1 MRDLR
6 FVGVDDEGTR
16 LLLVD
21 EDGQQHQVQID
32 DALRSAV
39 RSPGRPRTADQ
50 APVADNVRPRDVQAM
65 LRSGLTI
72 DEVAERTG
80 WSPTKVGLF
89 EPPIRAERDH
99 VAITAQ
105 RLPLHTRVSGRD
117 QTSTVGDRVAERL
130 THRGVESGDIEW
142 DAYRGDRGWTIEC
155 RFPAGGRPRVATWR
169 YDAQTQSLHPT
180 DDEARWLSEDE
191 QQPATAGFGRAV
203 APAPG
208 VYDVVA
214 EGGLEQTAPAARPAN
229 RPSAPKIPHARVT
242 ETFESDDDA
251 AEQVDETTDGADA
264 ADSDKHSSPV
274 DLVSVM
280 RERSKARRRAGG
292 RRKTDNS
299 PNHPAGKA
307 QSTPS
312 TESDDEPG
320 APSADNESSAP
331 KNIEEP
337 AKPSVDDLG
346 HDPVTGTADLFGL
359 KEVEPLRREVVRP
372 VDEPARESDQP
383 EPDESTE
390 ASSENSADDSTDREP
405 VADEAASE
413 QPEVEAND
421 DAAEDEDEDDSDDAG
436 ADRPTAAS
444 PESKPTPQTARES
457 EPSGVPERPSQARKG
472 RPSVPSW
479 DDIMFGKRGPKG

>member
-50 APVADNVRPRDVQAM
+50 AAVADNVRPRDVQAM

-99 VAITAQ
+99 VATTAQ
-105 RLPLHTRVSGRD
+105 RLPLHTRVAGRD
-117 QTSTVGDRVAERL
+117 QTSTVGERVGERL
-130 THRGVESGDIEW
+130 AHRGVEAADITW

-191 QQPATAGFGRAV
+191 QQPGNLPFGRTT
-203 APAPG
+203 PAPG

-214 EGGLEQTAPAARPAN
+214 EGGLDQSAPAARPVN
-229 RPSAPKIPHARVT
+229 RQSAPKIPHARVDEAEVST
-242 ETFESDDDA
+242 EQEPEAEPA
-251 AEQVDETTDGADA
+251 APEPEVEETEQ
-264 ADSDKHSSPV
+264 KHSGPV

-280 RERSKARRRAGG
+280 RERSKARRRSGG

-299 PNHPAGKA
+299 PNHPAGKGQPDPA
-307 QSTPS
+307 EHP
-312 TESDDEPG
+312 DDETTG
-320 APSADNESSAP
+320 GTEHSEQVAAQ
-331 KNIEEP
+331 
-337 AKPSVDDLG
+337 KPSVDDLG

-359 KEVEPLRREVVRP
+359 KEVEPLRREVIQ
-372 VDEPARESDQP
+372 PAADS
-383 EPDESTE
+383 
-390 ASSENSADDSTDREP
+390 SADDVSDEHTTDESVEDAQP
-405 VADEAASE
+405 KPAAVRAAPT
-413 QPEVEAND
+413 PE
-421 DAAEDEDEDDSDDAG
+421 
-436 ADRPTAAS
+436 
-444 PESKPTPQTARES
+444 PESAPGSES
-457 EPSGVPERPSQARKG
+457 ESIVPERPSQARKG
-472 RPSVPSW
+472 RPAVPSW

>member
-39 RSPGRPRTADQ
+39 RTVRPRSSDEGVD
-50 APVADNVRPRDVQAM
+50 PNVRPRDVQAM

-99 VAITAQ
+99 VATTAQ
-105 RLPLHTRVSGRD
+105 RLPLHTRVAGRD
-117 QTSTVGDRVAERL
+117 QTSTVGERVGERL
-130 THRGVESGDIEW
+130 AHRGVEAADITW
-142 DAYRGDRGWTIEC
+142 NAYRGDRGWTIEC

-180 DDEARWLSEDE
+180 DDEARWLSEEE
-191 QQPATAGFGRAV
+191 QQPANLPFGRTT
-203 APAPG
+203 PASG

-214 EGGLEQTAPAARPAN
+214 EGGLDQSAPAARPVQ
-229 RPSAPKIPHARVT
+229 RQSAPKIPHARVDEAEVAT
-242 ETFESDDDA
+242 KQEPEAEPAA
-251 AEQVDETTDGADA
+251 AEPEVEETEQ
-264 ADSDKHSSPV
+264 KHSGPV

-280 RERSKARRRAGG
+280 RERSKARRRSGG

-299 PNHPAGKA
+299 PNHPAGKG
-307 QSTPS
+307 QSASAEHP
-312 TESDDEPG
+312 DDESAVEEVDEATIG
-320 APSADNESSAP
+320 AEHGEQVAP
-331 KNIEEP
+331 H
-337 AKPSVDDLG
+337 KPSVDDLG

-359 KEVEPLRREVVRP
+359 KEVEPLRREVVQP
-372 VDEPARESDQP
+372 ATEQPTEQPTEDAKEPTA
-383 EPDESTE
+383 EPDAQPDED
-390 ASSENSADDSTDREP
+390 A
-405 VADEAASE
+405 VDEAAADSS
-413 QPEVEAND
+413 PD
-421 DAAEDEDEDDSDDAG
+421 DASDDVS
-436 ADRPTAAS
+436 DEPTTDESDESDESVEDAEPKPAAVKAAPTPE
-444 PESKPTPQTARES
+444 PESAPKRES
-457 EPSGVPERPSQARKG
+457 ESIVPERPSQARKG
-472 RPSVPSW
+472 RPAVPSW

>member
-39 RSPGRPRTADQ
+39 RTVRPRSSDEGVD
-50 APVADNVRPRDVQAM
+50 PNVRPRDVQAM

-99 VAITAQ
+99 VATTAQ
-105 RLPLHTRVSGRD
+105 RLPLHTRVAGRD

-130 THRGVESGDIEW
+130 THRGVESADIEW

-191 QQPATAGFGRAV
+191 QQPANLPFGRTT
-203 APAPG
+203 PAPG

-214 EGGLEQTAPAARPAN
+214 EGGLDQSAPAARPVQ
-229 RPSAPKIPHARVT
+229 RQSAPKIPHARVDEAEVST
-242 ETFESDDDA
+242 EQEPEAEPAA
-251 AEQVDETTDGADA
+251 AEPEVEETEQ
-264 ADSDKHSSPV
+264 KHSGPV

-280 RERSKARRRAGG
+280 RERSKARRRSGG
-292 RRKTDNS
+292 RRKTDNP
-299 PNHPAGKA
+299 PNHPAGKG
-307 QSTPS
+307 QSAPA
-312 TESDDEPG
+312 EHPDDESAVEEVDEATSG
-320 APSADNESSAP
+320 AEHGEQVAP
-331 KNIEEP
+331 H
-337 AKPSVDDLG
+337 KPSVDDLG

-359 KEVEPLRREVVRP
+359 KEVEPLRREVIQPAAEQPAEGVTN
-372 VDEPARESDQP
+372 EPTA
-383 EPDESTE
+383 EPDEQPDEDAADE
-390 ASSENSADDSTDREP
+390 AAPDNSADDVSDEP
-405 VADEAASE
+405 TTVESVEDAQPKPAAVKA
-413 QPEVEAND
+413 P
-421 DAAEDEDEDDSDDAG
+421 
-436 ADRPTAAS
+436 
-444 PESKPTPQTARES
+444 PTPEPERAPGSES
-457 EPSGVPERPSQARKG
+457 QSIVPERPSQARKG
-472 RPSVPSW
+472 RPAVPSW